1 MLFVKRECLCIISEN
16 VRINTK
22 EFDELFFVI
31 QNQAQ
36 PTHPKP
42 VRDGESEFRKQN
54 LQLTVRRRGQRS
66 VGQEKQ
72 DRRSARNVENNYCNY
87 LDLGT
92 NWKRASGLFVFSIL
106 TAGLS
111 CQLAQNI
118 LSSVAL

>member
-1 MLFVKRECLCIISEN
+1 MNYFSKYKTKLSPPTPSQGETGNLSLEN
-16 VRINTK
+16 K
-22 EFDELFFVI
+22 I
-31 QNQAQ
+31 Q
-36 PTHPKP
+36 PKI
-42 VRDGESEFRKQN
+42 DI
-54 LQLTVRRRGQRS
+54 LQLTVGMRGQRS

>member
-22 EFDELFFVI
+22 EFDELFFEI

-54 LQLTVRRRGQRS
+54 FATDCEKERTEISWSGET
-66 VGQEKQ
+66 GQEIRQ
-72 DRRSARNVENNYCNY
+72 
-87 LDLGT
+87 
-92 NWKRASGLFVFSIL
+92 KRGE
-106 TAGLS
+106 
-111 CQLAQNI
+111 
-118 LSSVAL
+118 